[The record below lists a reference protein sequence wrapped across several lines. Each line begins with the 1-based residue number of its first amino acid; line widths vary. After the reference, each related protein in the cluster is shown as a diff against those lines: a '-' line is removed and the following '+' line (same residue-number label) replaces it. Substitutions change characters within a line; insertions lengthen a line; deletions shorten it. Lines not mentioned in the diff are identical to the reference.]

1 MTFQDLALGLPVIA
15 SLVLI
20 EGLLSVDNVLGIAA
34 LAKSLPPDEQKK
46 AIRLGMMGAYVFR
59 LLALLVAA
67 WLIENTGVRLLA
79 AGYLIFL
86 MADHLTARGNGTEGD
101 HAVKLKPSFGAAL
114 AQIAL
119 MDLSLSIDNVIA
131 AVGLAPHG
139 ADGHILM
146 WPIYVG
152 VLLAI
157 LALLTIAPYAVRLLE
172 KYPILEPTAFI
183 LIGFVGFLL
192 LGEELA
198 TQLAGSGAHP
208 AHLSS
213 PAKFVCILIILGLAL
228 LYSKS
233 QTARNFFRPVFRA
246 AQPILKAV
254 AGVGALI
261 RSVLTRL
268 ISLLR
273 PT

>member
-1 MTFQDLALGLPVIA
+1 MTFQDLAVGLPVIA

-46 AIRLGMMGAYVFR
+46 AIRLGMIGAYVFR

-67 WLIENTGVRLLA
+67 WLIENTGIRLLA

-86 MADHLTARGNGTEGD
+86 MADHLTNLGNGADGD
-101 HAVKLKPSFGAAL
+101 DAVRLKPSFGAAL

-157 LALLTIAPYAVRLLE
+157 LALLTIAPYAVKLLE

-183 LIGFVGFLL
+183 LIGFVGFILV
-192 LGEELA
+192 GEELA
-198 TQLAGSGAHP
+198 TQLAGAGAHP

-213 PAKFVCILIILGLAL
+213 AAKFTGILIILGLAL
-228 LYSKS
+228 LYSQS
-233 QTARNFFRPVFRA
+233 QTTRDFFRPVFLA
-246 AQPILKAV
+246 ARPFLNAV
-254 AGVGALI
+254 AGAGSLL
-261 RSVLTRL
+261 RSAVTRL

-273 PT
+273 PS